1 MRTLDPN
8 QELMGELA
16 PEIERLYERHLEHA
30 KEWYP
35 HELIPYDIGRNYQ
48 PEEEWDPAEYPLPDA
63 VRSSILINL
72 LTEDN
77 LPYYYEVINRWSPA
91 PDHAWSQWSRQWTSE
106 EDRHSAVIREWVHVT
121 RAIKPES
128 LERARLPQ
136 MQLGQVPRPP
146 TLPDLLIYTSLQELA
161 TRVAHANT
169 GRLLD
174 KERGGKD
181 VMSNVAADEALHH
194 VFYRD
199 LATAAIKADP
209 SAMVIAAFRQIR
221 NFEMPG
227 TGIVDFKKHAAAIA
241 KAGIYDL
248 AHFTDIVVGPTL
260 RHWDIEHIE
269 DLSPE
274 AEVAREELVLHL
286 EKLGGIASRARARRE
301 QQTQPP
307 KA

>member
-8 QELMGELA
+8 QELIGELA
-16 PEIERLYERHLEHA
+16 PEIERLYERHLAGA

-48 PEEEWDPAEYPLPDA
+48 PGEEWDPAEYPLPDA

-77 LPYYYEVINRWSPA
+77 LPYYYEVINSWSPS
-91 PDHAWSQWSRQWTSE
+91 PDHIWGQWARQWTSE
-106 EDRHSAVIREWVHVT
+106 EDRHSAVIREWIHVT
-121 RAIKPES
+121 RVIDPIA
-128 LERARLPQ
+128 LEQARQPQ

-146 TLPDLLIYTSLQELA
+146 TLPDALVYTSLQELA

-181 VMSNVAADEALHH
+181 VMSTVAADEALHH

-199 LATAAIKADP
+199 AATAAFEIDP
-209 SAMVIAAFRQIR
+209 SAMVIAAFGQIKG
-221 NFEMPG
+221 FEMPG
-227 TGIVDFKKHAAAIA
+227 TGIIDFKKHAMAIA

-248 AHFTDIVVGPTL
+248 ARFKDNVIDPTL
-260 RHWDIEHIE
+260 PHWDIEHLE
-269 DLSPE
+269 GLSPE
-274 AEVAREELVLHL
+274 AEVAREGLVLHL
-286 EKLGGIASRARARRE
+286 EKLGRIASRARARRE
-301 QQTQPP
+301 KQT
-307 KA
+307 AFV